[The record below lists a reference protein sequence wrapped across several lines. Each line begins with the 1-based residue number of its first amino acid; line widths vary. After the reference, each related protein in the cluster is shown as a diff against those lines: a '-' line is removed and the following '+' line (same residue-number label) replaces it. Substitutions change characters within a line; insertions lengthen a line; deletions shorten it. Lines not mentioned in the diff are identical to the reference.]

1 MKAKK
6 ILSVLLAVCLMACI
20 FSGCA
25 ATGGTASAEAGASG
39 SMASSLIMMA
49 MIFVIM
55 YFLMIRPGKKRKK
68 QAEEMRNN
76 VEVGDKIITIGG
88 MVGRVVHVTSDRIT
102 FETGEDRVRIEV
114 TKWALSSNEGK
125 GSKEKSDSE
134 ETLEG

>member
-6 ILSVLLAVCLMACI
+6 ILSVVLAVCVMACI

-25 ATGGTASAEAGASG
+25 TTGTAAADPSATG
-39 SMASSLIMMA
+39 SMTSSLVMMA
-49 MIFVIM
+49 ALFAVM
-55 YFLMIRPGKKRKK
+55 YFLMIRPEKKRKK

-76 VEVGDKIITIGG
+76 VEVGDKITTIGG

-114 TKWALSSNEGK
+114 TKWALSSNDGK

-134 ETLEG
+134 ETLEA

>member
-1 MKAKK
+1 MKAKR
-6 ILSVLLAVCLMACI
+6 ILTVVLSVCLMACI

-25 ATGGTASAEAGASG
+25 ATSGSAAAEAGAG

-49 MIFVIM
+49 MIFVVM
-55 YFLMIRPGKKRKK
+55 YFLMIRPEKKRKK

-76 VEVGDKIITIGG
+76 VEVGDKITTIGG

-114 TKWALSSNEGK
+114 TKWALSSNDGK
-125 GSKEKSDSE
+125 GSKEKNDSE

>member
-6 ILSVLLAVCLMACI
+6 ILSIVLAVCVMACI

-25 ATGGTASAEAGASG
+25 ATGTAPAGDASATGG
-39 SMASSLIMMA
+39 LASSLLMMV
-49 MIFVIM
+49 MLFGIM
-55 YFLMIRPGKKRKK
+55 YFLMIRPEKKRKK

-76 VEVGDKIITIGG
+76 VEVGDKITTIGG
-88 MVGRVVHVTSDRIT
+88 MVGRVVHVTSERIT

-114 TKWALSSNEGK
+114 AKWAISSNDGK
-125 GSKEKSDSE
+125 GSKDKADSE

>member
-6 ILSVLLAVCLMACI
+6 ILSVVLAVCVMACI

-25 ATGGTASAEAGASG
+25 TTGASAEATG
-39 SMASSLIMMA
+39 SMTSSLVMMA
-49 MIFVIM
+49 ALFAVM
-55 YFLMIRPGKKRKK
+55 YFLMIRPEKKRKK

-76 VEVGDKIITIGG
+76 VEVGDKITTIGG
-88 MVGRVVHVTSDRIT
+88 MVGRVVHVTSETIT

-114 TKWALSSNEGK
+114 AKWALSSNAGK

>member
-6 ILSVLLAVCLMACI
+6 ILSVVLALCVMACI

-25 ATGGTASAEAGASG
+25 TTAAADPSATGG
-39 SMASSLIMMA
+39 MASSLVMMA
-49 MIFVIM
+49 ALFAVM
-55 YFLMIRPGKKRKK
+55 YFLMIRPEKKRKK

-76 VEVGDKIITIGG
+76 VEVGDKITTIGG
-88 MVGRVVHVTSDRIT
+88 MVGRVVHVTADRIT
-102 FETGEDRVRIEV
+102 FETSEDRVRIEV
-114 TKWALSSNEGK
+114 AKWALSSNEGK

>member
-6 ILSVLLAVCLMACI
+6 ILTVVLAVCVMACI

-25 ATGGTASAEAGASG
+25 TTAATADASATGG
-39 SMASSLIMMA
+39 MASSLVMMA
-49 MIFVIM
+49 ALFAVM
-55 YFLMIRPGKKRKK
+55 YFLMIRPEKKRKK

-76 VEVGDKIITIGG
+76 VEVGDKITTIGG

-114 TKWALSSNEGK
+114 TKWALSSNDGK